1 MPTYLPRRTENV
13 CLHKNLYGN
22 VYSSKI
28 HNSQNVEITQH
39 PSKPNIKQNEDNRRD
54 HLEERTATPPVFL
67 PEDPMDRGAWWAS
80 VHRVAKSRT
89 RLKRLSLHRT
99 MQLYSATKRREAPTL
114 TIMWMNLENTML
126 SERSQTHG
134 L

>member
-1 MPTYLPRRTENV
+1 MSI
-13 CLHKNLYGN
+13 KA
-22 VYSSKI
+22 K
-28 HNSQNVEITQH
+28 Q
-39 PSKPNIKQNEDNRRD
+39 IKQNEDNCRD

-67 PEDPMDRGAWWAS
+67 PENPMDRGAWWAS

-89 RLKRLSLHRT
+89 RLKRLSMHHT
-99 MQLYSATKRREAPTL
+99 MQLYSATKRRETPTL

-126 SERSQTHG
+126 IERSQTHG